1 MNNKNTEFIIGIE
14 LYMEK
19 KNQNLYMVENK
30 RKIIMNVI

>member
-19 KNQNLYMVENK
+19 KIRIYIWQ
-30 RKIIMNVI
+30 KIKEK